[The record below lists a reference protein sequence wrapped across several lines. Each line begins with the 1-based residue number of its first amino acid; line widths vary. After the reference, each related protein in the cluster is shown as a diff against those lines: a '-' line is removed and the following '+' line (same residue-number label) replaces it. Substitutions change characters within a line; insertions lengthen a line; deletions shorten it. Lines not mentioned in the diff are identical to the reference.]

1 MRVWHIYLLQN
12 FFDVG
17 ERFHTHGMVDNCRC
31 LHRYK
36 YTHSIILQ
44 VYTSIRQVH
53 RYMYINQVVD
63 VYSVVTTHDSDKKTV
78 IATPNA
84 V

>member
-1 MRVWHIYLLQN
+1 MLVSASTPTAWWAI
-12 FFDVG
+12 VG
-17 ERFHTHGMVDNCRC
+17 AYTGTSTHTPSY
-31 LHRYK
+31 YK
-36 YTHSIILQ
+36 

-78 IATPNA
+78 TATPNA